1 MSKKKSDEDTIGDRF
16 RLARERGIEV
26 PVLLMFYTG
35 PQAGAVYAQ
44 LAGRSLVHTRSAS
57 GEEPEALIH
66 TVAEAAGALRT
77 HAGLGGRLVA
87 NLLEA
92 PPAGVAGWLLTLS
105 GTGIEARA
113 IVGGRTGFRAH
124 THYDQLPVVS
134 VCPHCARKKGPLP
147 LVVAVGGTDNDD
159 EVDLFLQV
167 ADSSQVSGAMIL
179 AQIAGNRRVP
189 SVLHSPDDV
198 GFPVGNSE
206 LAQILSDFYSDSPEL
221 VAEVLRAL
229 GRERHP
235 GRQWLLNTLRTA
247 SGLKRLGLQV
257 ERLIGTDPVG

>member
-26 PVLLMFYTG
+26 PVLLMFDTG
-35 PQAGAVYAQ
+35 PRAGAVYAQ
-44 LAGRSLVHTRSAS
+44 LAGRSLVHTGS
-57 GEEPEALIH
+57 GEPEPESLTH

-92 PPAGVAGWLLTLS
+92 PPAGVAGWLLSLS

-147 LVVAVGGTDNDD
+147 LVVAVDGSGNNN

-167 ADSSQVSGAMIL
+167 ADSSQVSRAMIL

-189 SVLHSPDDV
+189 VDPHSPDDV
-198 GFPVGNSE
+198 GLPVGNGE
-206 LAQILSDFYSDSPEL
+206 LAQILSDFYSDSPQL